1 MKQLLLLFVLA
12 MVSVS
17 FLHGQ
22 EVVTISGKGSL
33 IADFNSLGEKAN
45 VKGAYLQKYQ
55 TLVSVIE
62 GTQTVKCM
70 VRIENTVNVIGVW
83 ELNDLNDIQI
93 KVYEVEMESGIT
105 DLLLVAVSDGKAI
118 EMNLFRLQGEDLT
131 DLGYNYVEQKVPNQ
145 PMTIAIEL
153 NRIQITYD
161 NGSEKPFYGLIG
173 GQFTELISN

>member
-1 MKQLLLLFVLA
+1 MKQLLVLLFLVTISL
-12 MVSVS
+12 V
-17 FLHGQ
+17 HGQ

-33 IADFNSLGEKAN
+33 IADFTSIGEKTN
-45 VKGAYLQKYQ
+45 VKGAYLLKYQ

-83 ELNDLNDIQI
+83 ELNDLNDVQI
-93 KVYEVEMESGIT
+93 KVYEVEMETGFT
-105 DLLLVAVSDGKAI
+105 DLLLVAVTDGKAI
-118 EMNLFRLQGEDLT
+118 SMNLFRLEGEDLT

-145 PMTIAIEL
+145 PMTIAIET

-161 NGSEKPFYGLIG
+161 NGSEKPFYGLID

>member
-1 MKQLLLLFVLA
+1 MKQLLILLFIATSSL
-12 MVSVS
+12 
-17 FLHGQ
+17 LHGQ
-22 EVVTISGKGSL
+22 EVVTISGKGAM
-33 IADFNSLGEKAN
+33 IADFTSIGDKAN

-93 KVYEVEMESGIT
+93 KVYEVEMEAGFT
-105 DLLLVAVSDGKAI
+105 DLLLVAVTDGKAI
-118 EMNLFRLQGEDLT
+118 SMNLFRLEGEDLT
-131 DLGYNYVEQKVPNQ
+131 DLGYNYIEQKVPNL
-145 PMTIAIEL
+145 PMTIAIET

-161 NGSEKPFYGLIG
+161 NGSEKPFYGLID